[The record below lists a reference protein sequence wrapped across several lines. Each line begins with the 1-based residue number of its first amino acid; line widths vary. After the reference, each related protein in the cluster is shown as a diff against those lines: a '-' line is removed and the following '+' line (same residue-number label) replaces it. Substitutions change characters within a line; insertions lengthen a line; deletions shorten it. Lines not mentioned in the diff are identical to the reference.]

1 MDTGPS
7 VFVNTLPEYGR
18 LVEKRIREEIGLNSL
33 RSGAGDGATSTNEH
47 LF

>member
-7 VFVNTLPEYGR
+7 VFVNTLPEYGS
-18 LVEKRIREEIGLNSL
+18 LVEKRIREETGLGCL
-33 RSGAGDGATSTNEH
+33 RSGVGDGATLTDEH